1 MEKATKFFKSIV
13 FLFGEPTKEN
23 YQKDLQSHS
32 CQLPLGTMS
41 SSSCAATSTAM
52 PIISAGDQF
61 THFGF
66 CFPRTCLVKSIYNN
80 IVKWKT
86 NDNPSSDISGSSPI
100 EAFEL
105 REMRPFMGKEWIL
118 P

>member
-1 MEKATKFFKSIV
+1 
-13 FLFGEPTKEN
+13 
-23 YQKDLQSHS
+23 
-32 CQLPLGTMS
+32 MS
-41 SSSCAATSTAM
+41 SSSCVTASIAM

-61 THFGF
+61 THLGF

-86 NDNPSSDISGSSPI
+86 NDNPLSSVSGSTPI

-105 REMRPFMGKEWIL
+105 RQMRPFMDKEWVL
-118 P
+118 SQD

>member
-1 MEKATKFFKSIV
+1 MFYHYFIV
-13 FLFGEPTKEN
+13 FGFGEPIEEN

-32 CQLPLGTMS
+32 RQLPLGTMS
-41 SSSCAATSTAM
+41 SSSCAAASTAM
-52 PIISAGDQF
+52 PTILVGHQF